1 MTIVRLGCLW
11 IMTIIFNPL
20 GYVRASVGPF
30 IRFSQF
36 NCWIMLLTLWVLVC
50 MVCIRLNYQRD
61 KSKFNKF
68 IITVVSLAIIL
79 VGFFVTDNLLLMYII
94 FEASL
99 IPTFYL
105 ILSWG
110 YQPERLQAGVY
121 FIIYTIVAS
130 LPLLMCILTIKVGV
144 NYSFYIIVLELVEGK
159 ILMPLSAFNTFW
171 PLCILTAFLVK
182 IPMWG
187 VHIWLPKAHVEAP
200 IRGSIILAGLL
211 LKIGGYGLIKMLP
224 FCFGFIVARFV
235 NSINLWAVVIVSL
248 VCITLVDIKSLIA
261 YTSVIHMALITLALI
276 NFSEIGRLGAIL
288 IIICH
293 GLSSPIL
300 FRLAYINYKNTN
312 TRNLLMHKGI
322 NSNTPPLVIFWFLAL
337 AANIRAPTSLNLV
350 SEIIIRFALVKV
362 SLITALVVGIG
373 TIIRGAYNLY
383 LYSSMLGDN
392 NKVRAGL
399 LDSEK
404 LVMTI
409 KRIPTYGL
417 FMLINSIF
425 SGYKE
430 NFEFFLRISNPT
442 LI

>member
-1 MTIVRLGCLW
+1 MRYLSAV
-11 IMTIIFNPL
+11 
-20 GYVRASVGPF
+20 VGPF

-36 NCWIMLLTLWVLVC
+36 NCWIILLTLWVLVC

-61 KSKFNKF
+61 KNKF
-68 IITVVSLAIIL
+68 KKFILTVVSLTIIL
-79 VGFFVTDNLLLMYII
+79 VFFFITDNLLLIYII

-121 FIIYTIVAS
+121 FMIYTIVAS
-130 LPLLMCILTIKVGV
+130 LPLLICILIIKVS
-144 NYSFYIIVLELVEGK
+144 NFSLYMIVLDLVERK
-159 ILMPLSAFNTFW
+159 IFMPLSAFNTFW

-211 LKIGGYGLIKMLP
+211 LKIGGYGMIKMLP

-248 VCITLVDIKSLIA
+248 VCMSLVDIKSLIA

-276 NFSEIGRLGAIL
+276 NYSEIGRLGAIL
-288 IIICH
+288 IMICH
-293 GLSSPIL
+293 GLTSPMI
-300 FRLAYINYKNTN
+300 FRLAYINYKNTH
-312 TRNLLMHKGI
+312 TRNLLIHKGI
-322 NSNTPPLVIFWFLAL
+322 NSNTTPLVFFWFLAL

-362 SLITALVVGIG
+362 TLIASLVVGIG
-373 TIIRGAYNLY
+373 TIMRGAYNLY
-383 LYSSMLGDN
+383 LYSAILGDN
-392 NKVRAGL
+392 KKVRAGL
-399 LDSEK
+399 LNSEK
-404 LVMTI
+404 LVITI

-417 FMLINSIF
+417 FMLINSI
-425 SGYKE
+425 Y
-430 NFEFFLRISNPT
+430 
-442 LI
+442 

>member
-1 MTIVRLGCLW
+1 MTVVRLGCLW
-11 IMTIIFNPL
+11 VISIIFNPL
-20 GYVRASVGPF
+20 IYVSAVVSPF

-36 NCWIMLLTLWVLVC
+36 NCWMILLTLWVLAC
-50 MVCIRLNYQRD
+50 IVCIRLNYQRE
-61 KSKFNKF
+61 KIKFKKF
-68 IITVVSLAIIL
+68 ILTVVSLALIL
-79 VGFFVTDNLLLMYII
+79 VFFFITDRLLIIYIV

-121 FIIYTIVAS
+121 FMIYTIVAS
-130 LPLLMCILTIKVGV
+130 LPLLICILTIKVSV
-144 NYSFYIIVLELVEGK
+144 TFSLYTIVLDLVERK
-159 ILMPLSAFNTFW
+159 ILLPHSALCVFW

-200 IRGSIILAGLL
+200 VRGSIILAGLL
-211 LKIGGYGLIKMLP
+211 LKIGGYGMIMLLP
-224 FCFGFIVARFV
+224 FCFGPGFGRFI

-276 NFSEIGRLGAIL
+276 NYSEIGRLGAIL
-288 IIICH
+288 IMICH
-293 GLSSPIL
+293 GLTSPII
-300 FRLAYINYKNTN
+300 FRLAYVNYKSTN
-312 TRNLLMHKGI
+312 TRNFLIHKGI
-322 NSNTPPLVIFWFLAL
+322 NSNTTPLVIFWFLAL

-350 SEIIIRFALVKV
+350 SEIVIRFALVKV
-362 SLITALVVGIG
+362 TFIAALFVGIG

-383 LYSSMLGDN
+383 LFSAIMGDSIKN
-392 NKVRAGL
+392 RTGL

-404 LVMTI
+404 IVITI

-417 FMLINSIF
+417 FMLINSI
-425 SGYKE
+425 
-430 NFEFFLRISNPT
+430 
-442 LI
+442 